1 MADKPVRKFF
11 SRQRLRFR
19 TVKKKLLFYSLLILI
34 LMASFNIYT
43 FIYTNHVVE
52 KYNGLLESIY
62 EFDSLSSGFNQI
74 NSKVEDLLT
83 FTVRSDE
90 DRLSEVQDR
99 LASLQAQANLL
110 DKNAVNS
117 ASWPAVHGLAKMI
130 ETYQE
135 TAGTALANL
144 KASNSY
150 LEEAAYLRKLEGF
163 INTRITEIISQDIVQ
178 SKVIYQQVYALN
190 ARNTIIFLVSLVIV
204 VIFNVFIILYFTRSI
219 TQPIASLS
227 RRTERIAAGDLNVND
242 VKVSSDDELGI
253 LSASFNKM
261 AANIRNL
268 IHQIKENANMEG
280 KLREEELKNLKTL
293 TELKQ
298 SELKVLQNQI
308 NPHFLFNTLNTIARM
323 AMFEQADETLKLIE
337 STADLLRYNLGKI
350 NKEDVTLGDE
360 INNVKEYI
368 YIQNIRFADRI
379 KFEFDIDESLLAVRA
394 PYLVLQ
400 PLVEN
405 AIIHG
410 IEPLEKGGHL
420 KISVFKQEGNVI
432 VEIQDNGVGISQSR
446 ISQLFD
452 DKDESKIGLRNI
464 NKRIEYLYGQTD
476 LLNIQSE
483 PGCTIVKLTIPA
495 GYLGGYDHV

>member
-1 MADKPVRKFF
+1 
-11 SRQRLRFR
+11 
-19 TVKKKLLFYSLLILI
+19 
-34 LMASFNIYT
+34 
-43 FIYTNHVVE
+43 
-52 KYNGLLESIY
+52 
-62 EFDSLSSGFNQI
+62 
-74 NSKVEDLLT
+74 
-83 FTVRSDE
+83 
-90 DRLSEVQDR
+90 
-99 LASLQAQANLL
+99 
-110 DKNAVNS
+110 
-117 ASWPAVHGLAKMI
+117 
-130 ETYQE
+130 
-135 TAGTALANL
+135 
-144 KASNSY
+144 
-150 LEEAAYLRKLEGF
+150 
-163 INTRITEIISQDIVQ
+163 
-178 SKVIYQQVYALN
+178 
-190 ARNTIIFLVSLVIV
+190 
-204 VIFNVFIILYFTRSI
+204 
-219 TQPIASLS
+219 
-227 RRTERIAAGDLNVND
+227 
-242 VKVSSDDELGI
+242 
-253 LSASFNKM
+253 
-261 AANIRNL
+261 
-268 IHQIKENANMEG
+268 MEG

-410 IEPLEKGGHL
+410 IEPLEKGGCL
-420 KISVFKQEGNVI
+420 KISVYKQEDNVI
-432 VEIQDNGVGISQSR
+432 VEIQDNGVGITQSR

-476 LLNIQSE
+476 LLKIQSE
-483 PGCTIVKLTIPA
+483 PGCTIVTLTIPA